1 MLNETELG
9 SIYFFFLGE
18 GQRVI
23 HLLMYSKKNV
33 LDTYFMPAWVIDYQD
48 RGEIKIDSVPT
59 LKEPKSRP
67 PSEGDNLKQYCLIEV

>member
-1 MLNETELG
+1 
-9 SIYFFFLGE
+9 
-18 GQRVI
+18 
-23 HLLMYSKKNV
+23 
-33 LDTYFMPAWVIDYQD
+33 MPAWVIDYQD